1 MLKTKEMAVAI
12 IVAVA
17 GGFSAQAAAADRVGP
32 GWYLGADLG
41 HAEIE
46 PENQAAVSNEDL
58 SDTAFAIHGGYRV
71 NPYFAI
77 ETAYADLGD
86 YSYRVDCPDVCI
98 PEAFPRDISLSGIR
112 SDLALV
118 GSVPFG
124 ERFEAYAKVG
134 IAHTE
139 VESEVR
145 SLNANLR
152 STDSSSD
159 ALYGVG
165 LRLHFDAPWS
175 LRLQWDRTPQVGEDQ
190 SDVDAWWLGVEY
202 RFASRQ
208 R

>member
-17 GGFSAQAAAADRVGP
+17 SGFSAQATAADGVGP

-46 PENQAAVSNEDL
+46 PEAQAVVSNKDL

-71 NPYFAI
+71 NPYVAI

-86 YSYRVDCPDVCI
+86 YSYRLDCPEFCA
-98 PEAFPRDISLSGIR
+98 PEAFPQDISVSGVRWDLS
-112 SDLALV
+112 LV
-118 GSVPFG
+118 GSIPLG
-124 ERFEAYAKVG
+124 KRFEAYAKVG

-139 VESEVR
+139 VESEIR
-145 SLNANLR
+145 SLWANLR

-165 LRLHFDAPWS
+165 MRLHFDAPWS

-190 SDVDAWWLGVEY
+190 SEVDAWWLGVEY